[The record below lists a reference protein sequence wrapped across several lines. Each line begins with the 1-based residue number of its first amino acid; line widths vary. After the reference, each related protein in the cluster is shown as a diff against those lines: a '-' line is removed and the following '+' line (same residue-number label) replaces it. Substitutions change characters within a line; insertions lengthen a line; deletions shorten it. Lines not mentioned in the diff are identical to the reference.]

1 MQEVVKEQNLSQKPR
16 HLLVSGMSAKK
27 ILLSS
32 PYLRWLLNNGLVVTK
47 LYQVIEY
54 TPQHCFKKFVQ
65 EVSDARR
72 TGDVDKD
79 KAIIADTMK
88 LQGNSVY
95 GSLIMDKEKHQNTHL
110 KVNDPRFKKLTS

>member
-1 MQEVVKEQNLSQKPR
+1 MPQR
-16 HLLVSGMSAKK
+16 CFH
-27 ILLSS
+27 
-32 PYLRWLLNNGLVVTK
+32 K
-47 LYQVIEY
+47 L
-54 TPQHCFKKFVQ
+54 VQ

-95 GSLIMDKEKHQNTHL
+95 GSLIMDKEKHQNTLYVQGIGNTHL